1 MRLQGNLL
9 HFMNSFFDNPGIYSC
24 AIDCFLEVS
33 RYLFQPAF
41 LDLSVRT
48 EFIDLLHNAL
58 LEYSNIS
65 EKTSNTL
72 PQVREP
78 VWYYLRQHC
87 STLLPRDSNASFSQ
101 IFEERTF
108 GKLNP
113 DEMNLFMTQRTFESH
128 CQTCQKTV
136 TSNMKLFLIYVSNSS
151 LKQTGFDISCWPM
164 SVSHIFKKPKKIVCK
179 HCSESNVSDPICT
192 SVVNSKFVFIEFS
205 DEIVNCVTIHE
216 HTEFDNSSYTLHG
229 LVRCYQRHFTCA
241 IKIENKWI
249 YFDDMCNTVQE
260 FTSLNQLFSYYREG
274 HECQLP
280 TTKRGNTLSV
290 TAFGRILAAFLNED
304 VYEYRNDVD
313 KLTEKLL
320 MLESTDFH
328 ISQNGRLVTKMQSH

>member
-9 HFMNSFFDNPGIYSC
+9 HFINSFFDNPGIYSC

-41 LDLSVRT
+41 LDLSVGT
-48 EFIDLLHNAL
+48 EFIDLLHNSL

-72 PQVREP
+72 PQVREL

-87 STLLPRDSNASFSQ
+87 STFLPRDSNASFSQ

-216 HTEFDNSSYTLHG
+216 HTEFDNSSYTLQG

-280 TTKRGNTLSV
+280 TTKRGKYALCYSIWKSSGSV
-290 TAFGRILAAFLNED
+290 SE
-304 VYEYRNDVD
+304 
-313 KLTEKLL
+313 
-320 MLESTDFH
+320 
-328 ISQNGRLVTKMQSH
+328 